1 MQTLLAV
8 LATSAFCSCVVVLV
22 VRRAVRWV
30 RRRVVRLGERAQ
42 LVARAYGVGPQ
53 AELARLRREVD
64 RSVTG
69 AHRALAAAKAVD
81 APVGDVPGLLARL
94 DLAARSVDGELRM
107 LESHRDPRRIEA
119 QLEQSRAR
127 VGLITS
133 SAAQLV
139 DGLLH
144 AAGHDG
150 ADLVLLQTACGI
162 EADALRSLGP
172 RDSPAERADA
182 VLHCRSVGSRN

>member
-8 LATSAFCSCVVVLV
+8 LATFAFCSCVVVLV
-22 VRRAVRWV
+22 VRRALRLV
-30 RRRVVRLGERAQ
+30 RRRVVRLRDRVQ
-42 LVARAYGVGPQ
+42 VVARAYGVGPQ
-53 AELARLRREVD
+53 AELARLRRELG

-69 AHRALAAAKAVD
+69 AHRALAAAKAVS

-107 LESHRDPRRIEA
+107 LESHRDPGRIEA

-133 SAAQLV
+133 AAAQLV

-144 AAGHDG
+144 AAGHDS
-150 ADLVLLQTACGI
+150 ADLTLLQTACAI
-162 EADALRSLGP
+162 EADALRSLDL
-172 RDSPAERADA
+172 RDQQPALAAGERQ
-182 VLHCRSVGSRN
+182 